1 MKGSK
6 LIPKILADRYSLFE
20 DLKGAYKLLEDL
32 AAAGTYTTA
41 ECEFVLKQ
49 IEEIKTKLRGSDP
62 EVKKY
67 LERFR
72 NNNREFVYLNLHFF
86 AGWSVREIADL
97 FGEEQETVQQA
108 LYRIFQK
115 RRSG

>member
-6 LIPKILADRYSLFE
+6 VIPKILADRYSLFE

-32 AAAGTYTTA
+32 AEAGTYTTA

-49 IEEIKTKLRGSDP
+49 IEEIKTKLRDSDS

-67 LERFR
+67 LECFR
-72 NNNREFVYLNLHFF
+72 NNNKEFVYLNLHFF

-97 FGEEQETVQQA
+97 FGEETETTRQI
-108 LYRIFQK
+108 LYKTFQK
-115 RRSG
+115 RGSG

>member
-20 DLKGAYKLLEDL
+20 DLKGAYRLLEDL
-32 AAAGTYTTA
+32 AEAGTYTTA

-49 IEEIKTKLRGSDP
+49 IEEIKTKLRDSGP
-62 EVKKY
+62 EVKNY

-72 NNNREFVYLNLHFF
+72 NNNREYVYLKLHFF

-97 FGEEQETVQQA
+97 FGEETETTRQI
-108 LYRIFQK
+108 LYKTFQK
-115 RRSG
+115 RGSG